1 MTSHGQVTEH
11 APDHVTEH
19 VMVIVDL
26 NSAGVIPAEEM
37 QDMGRVLRE
46 V

>member
-11 APDHVTEH
+11 VT
-19 VMVIVDL
+19 VIVDL
-26 NSAGVIPAEEM
+26 NSADVILAEEM